1 MRRVTRLAL
10 VLCTTVTSAALAQ
23 AGPAGVRDTIPAD
36 LRPLLAPHRSEIR
49 LVTLRYSQDRNLLVG
64 NYPGAGG
71 GRGGRGGGAAPD
83 TTMGA
88 PIVVSANRIAR
99 LKKFDSNWQRAL
111 GALDAS
117 RLTPPARA
125 ELDSLKGVVA
135 TNIGR
140 ADPDAKDLSR
150 VLYVFP
156 FAPKLVGLLEER
168 LRLQDVNA
176 ERAAGLLTD
185 ITKQMADVRA
195 TFRAGLTD
203 SSNGTPRANRV
214 DALRSAAAV
223 EALRTNLASW
233 NTFYNSYDPLFDW
246 WVALPYKHAD
256 SALAG
261 YAGFLRDTVAHADL
275 PSHRFPELLPV
286 DRIRQALADGPG
298 QVDAYRGTFDPN
310 FFLSMGIGYVRQGS
324 ADYSAED
331 RARHQADSAR
341 SAQLHDVPDLA
352 EIVALPQDEMT
363 DIVARFLGRG
373 ANGGRGGGGRGNGTP
388 AGPQPIRD
396 SVFYQNWLTSLQ
408 SLDFDNLSRNAQVD
422 YLYLKHVAEL
432 QLSRV
437 GHPAPTNAPRLT
449 DNSGITGGASG
460 RDSLIRDLQDQLI
473 PYTPEQLMVLAEKEF
488 TWTTA
493 EMIKA
498 SRQMGYGDN
507 WKAAVEKTKTEHAP
521 PGGQPAM
528 IRDLIYQAVDYLRTN
543 DLITIPGIDAESQRM
558 SMMTA
563 QAQLS
568 NPFFLGGSEIQ
579 VSYPTDGMEYDAR
592 EQAMRGNNYGFAHAT
607 AFHEMIPGHNLQGY
621 NNSRYAGYRADF
633 RAGTPFLVEGW
644 ALYWELILY
653 DKGFDKTPE
662 EKVGAMFWRMHRCAR
677 IIFSLKFHMG
687 QWSPQQAIDFLVDRV
702 GHERDNATAEVR
714 RSFQGGYGPLYQAAY
729 LLGGLELKGLR
740 HELVDSKQMTEK
752 AFHDEILRQ
761 GSMPIGYIRLAMT
774 KQKLTRDM
782 DINWKFYGD
791 LPDK

>member
-10 VLCTTVTSAALAQ
+10 VLCTTITSTALAQ
-23 AGPAGVRDTIPAD
+23 AGPVGVRDSVPAD

-49 LVTLRYSQDRNLLVG
+49 LVTLRYGQDRTLLIG
-64 NYPGAGG
+64 NYAGAVA
-71 GRGGRGGGAAPD
+71 RGGRSGGAAPD
-83 TTMGA
+83 TTLGP

-99 LKKFDSNWQRAL
+99 LKEFDSNWQRAL
-111 GALDAS
+111 AALDANK
-117 RLTPPARA
+117 LTPPARA

-140 ADPDAKDLSR
+140 ADPDVKDLSR
-150 VLYVFP
+150 LLYVFP
-156 FAPKLVGLLEER
+156 FAPKLVRLLEER
-168 LRLQDVNA
+168 LRLQDVKP
-176 ERAAGLLTD
+176 ERAAGWLTD
-185 ITKQMADVRA
+185 IVKQIDGTRTVLRNGLADSS
-195 TFRAGLTD
+195 TAGL
-203 SSNGTPRANRV
+203 RANRI

-223 EALRTNLASW
+223 EALRTNLGSW
-233 NTFYNSYDPLFDW
+233 YTFYNGYDPLFDW
-246 WVALPYKHAD
+246 WMGLPYRHAD

-261 YAGFLRDTVAHADL
+261 YATFLRDTIARADRATRAPPAHDYVTTCQCGGSDADTVYVGKFDPYYFL
-275 PSHRFPELLPV
+275 SLG
-286 DRIRQALADGPG
+286 I
-298 QVDAYRGTFDPN
+298 AYRRPAP
-310 FFLSMGIGYVRQGS
+310 
-324 ADYSAED
+324 ADYSAD
-331 RARHQADSAR
+331 DIARHQADSLR
-341 SAQLHDVPDLA
+341 TAQLHDVPDLA
-352 EIVALPQDEMT
+352 EIVGLPQDEMT
-363 DIVARFLGRG
+363 DIVARFLPRS
-373 ANGGRGGGGRGNGTP
+373 ANGGRGGGGRGNGAP

-396 SVFYQNWLTSLQ
+396 SVFYQNWLTSLK
-408 SLDFDNLSRNAQVD
+408 SLDFDNMSRNAQVD

-432 QLSRV
+432 QLGRV

-449 DNSGITGGASG
+449 DNSGIPGGASG

-488 TWTTA
+488 AWTTA

-543 DLITIPGIDAESQRM
+543 DLVTIPGIDAESQRM

-563 QAQLS
+563 QAQTS

-592 EQAMRGNNYGFAHAT
+592 EQAMRGNNFGFAHAT

-621 NNSRYAGYRADF
+621 NNARYAGYRANL
-633 RAGTPFLVEGW
+633 RADTPFLVEGW

-687 QWSPQQAIDFLVDRV
+687 EWSPQQAIDFLVDRV

-782 DINWKFYGD
+782 DINWRFYGD